1 MMFYW
6 SRTGA
11 STSNFAKRCP
21 KLLTRLSQLIIK
33 FLIANAKSNQPAK
46 LQLSSK
52 KNPKETADFQCFT
65 LPRSGNWSP
74 NIFLSIRCLWVH
86 SSGATE
92 FVIYVHT
99 TTR

>member
-1 MMFYW
+1 MVFYW

-11 STSNFAKRCP
+11 STSNFAKRRP

-52 KNPKETADFQCFT
+52 KPQRNSRFAVFYIAAFRKLESQYFSVYPLFMGPFEW
-65 LPRSGNWSP
+65 R
-74 NIFLSIRCLWVH
+74 H
-86 SSGATE
+86 
-92 FVIYVHT
+92 
-99 TTR
+99 